1 MPAIARKDSVD
12 SVDSPDGAGLCCGS
26 PSAQSTDTGS
36 ANVFINGIGVVRK
49 GDTMIEHSYPGPCC
63 APHSPACDTFSDNVY
78 ANGENIARVGD
89 AYDNHII
96 LSGSPNVFA
105 NGE

>member
-1 MPAIARKDSVD
+1 
-12 SVDSPDGAGLCCGS
+12 
-26 PSAQSTDTGS
+26 
-36 ANVFINGIGVVRK
+36 
-49 GDTMIEHSYPGPCC
+49 MIEHSYPGPCC